1 MVTLR
6 SCDQLR
12 REHAL
17 IGQVVAGLA
26 GLAERRRH
34 GSEVPTL
41 PATGAIDFFA
51 DFVAR
56 CHEAKEEQALYPA
69 LEAHGIS
76 DGDAMQALRADHE
89 EGARLLGALRPLFSR
104 HQVVD
109 GEAWS
114 LLDAYVGLLRRHISR
129 EDGELLPLA
138 ERVLSA
144 DDDVRLEQ
152 AFREIEER
160 ELGREGGDALIALAA
175 AVAQAS
181 EALAARPAA
190 KGASLRADQLMRPR
204 PGTVSS
210 DDSLAKAAEIM
221 RSIGSRELPVVRG
234 KTLVGILTRTDM
246 EAHRGHFEWTR
257 VGTAMTPDPVTVTPD
272 ASLALVAR
280 LMLRRGFNGLPVAE
294 HGTLFGM
301 ISRSDVL
308 AALDVGEPATV

>member
-17 IGQVVAGLA
+17 IGQVVAGLD

-56 CHEAKEEQALYPA
+56 CHDAKEEEALYPA
-69 LEAHGIS
+69 LAAHGVP
-76 DGDAMQALRADHE
+76 DGEAIKALRADHE
-89 EGARLLGALRPLFSR
+89 EGDRLLGALRPLFSR
-104 HQVVD
+104 HRVD
-109 GEAWS
+109 DEAWS
-114 LLDAYVGLLRRHISR
+114 LLDAYVRILRRHISR
-129 EDGELLPLA
+129 EDGELLPFA
-138 ERVLSA
+138 ERVLSP
-144 DDDVRLEQ
+144 DDDAQLER
-152 AFREIEER
+152 AFQEIEKR
-160 ELGREGGDALIALAA
+160 ELGRDGGDALIALAR

-181 EALAARPAA
+181 DALAVPAA
-190 KGASLRADQLMRPR
+190 ASGALLRADQLMRPR
-204 PGTVSS
+204 PGTVSP

-234 KTLVGILTRTDM
+234 KTLVGIVTRTDM
-246 EAHRGHFEWTR
+246 EAHRGHFEWTP

-272 ASLALVAR
+272 TPLALVAR
-280 LMLRRGFNGLPVAE
+280 LMLRRGFNGIPVAE
-294 HGTLFGM
+294 HGKLFGM

-308 AALDVGEPATV
+308 AALDVGDPATG